1 MKNTSKDRYEHKL
14 QQFLKDISVGSEH
27 GICNFDDWLKLKE
40 KMMKKYGFTDEDFY
54 KACRL
59 TRSGTDNP
67 YKKFDNKV
75 ARLKKKKEL
84 HNKLNSG
91 KQDHY
96 DKVGEQEIKDEDDFL
111 GDITDGFYISD
122 WIDYDYEQD
131 HNKKG

>member
-14 QQFLKDISVGSEH
+14 MKFLKDVFDGQEH
-27 GICNFDDWLKLKE
+27 GIWSVDKWLKHKDE
-40 KMMKKYGFTDEDFY
+40 MMKKYGFTDEDYY

-75 ARLKKKKEL
+75 TRLKKKKEL
-84 HNKLNSG
+84 HHELNSG

-96 DKVGEQEIKDEDDFL
+96 DEVGEQEIKDEDDFL

-122 WIDYDYEQD
+122 LMDYIYEQD
-131 HNKKG
+131 HKKE

>member
-14 QQFLKDISVGSEH
+14 MKFLKDVFDGQEH
-27 GICNFDDWLKLKE
+27 GIWSVDKWLKHKDE
-40 KMMKKYGFTDEDFY
+40 MMKKYGFTDEDYY

-84 HNKLNSG
+84 HLELNSG

-96 DKVGEQEIKDEDDFL
+96 DEVGEQEIKDEDDFL

-122 WIDYDYEQD
+122 
-131 HNKKG
+131 

>member
-1 MKNTSKDRYEHKL
+1 MQIDS
-14 QQFLKDISVGSEH
+14 F
-27 GICNFDDWLKLKE
+27 
-40 KMMKKYGFTDEDFY
+40 
-54 KACRL
+54 
-59 TRSGTDNP
+59 GTDNP

-84 HNKLNSG
+84 HLELNSG

-96 DKVGEQEIKDEDDFL
+96 DEVGEQEIKDEDDFL

-131 HNKKG
+131 HKKE

>member
-1 MKNTSKDRYEHKL
+1 MKNTNKDRYEHKL
-14 QQFLKDISVGSEH
+14 QQFLKDVNVGQEH
-27 GICNFDDWLKLKE
+27 GIWSIDDWLKRKDE
-40 KMMKKYGFTDEDFY
+40 MMKKYGFTDEDFY

-96 DKVGEQEIKDEDDFL
+96 DEVGEQEIKDEDDFL
-111 GDITDGFYISD
+111 GDITDGFYESD

-131 HNKKG
+131 HNKE

>member
-14 QQFLKDISVGSEH
+14 HQFLKDVFECQEH
-27 GICNFDDWLKLKE
+27 GIWKVDEWIKRKDEIK
-40 KMMKKYGFTDEDFY
+40 KKYGFTDEDFY
-54 KACRL
+54 KVCRL
-59 TRSGTDNP
+59 TCSVTDNP

-84 HNKLNSG
+84 HNELNNG
-91 KQDHY
+91 KQDYY

-122 WIDYDYEQD
+122 WMDYIYEKD
-131 HNKKG
+131 NKKE

>member
-14 QQFLKDISVGSEH
+14 HQFLKDVFECQEH
-27 GICNFDDWLKLKE
+27 GIWKVDEWIKRKDEIK
-40 KMMKKYGFTDEDFY
+40 KKYGFTDEDFY

-59 TRSGTDNP
+59 TRSVTDNP

-84 HNKLNSG
+84 HNELNNG
-91 KQDHY
+91 KQVYY
-96 DKVGEQEIKDEDDFL
+96 DKVGEQEIKAEDDFL

-122 WIDYDYEQD
+122 WMDYIYEKD
-131 HNKKG
+131 NKKE

>member
-14 QQFLKDISVGSEH
+14 MKFLKDVFDGQEH
-27 GICNFDDWLKLKE
+27 GIWSVDKWLKHKDE
-40 KMMKKYGFTDEDFY
+40 MMKKYGFTDEDYY

-84 HNKLNSG
+84 HLELNSS

-96 DKVGEQEIKDEDDFL
+96 DEVGEQEIKDEDDFL

-122 WIDYDYEQD
+122 WMDYIYEQD
-131 HNKKG
+131 HKKE

>member
-14 QQFLKDISVGSEH
+14 QQFFKDVFECQEH
-27 GICNFDDWLKLKE
+27 GIWNVDEWIKRKD
-40 KMMKKYGFTDEDFY
+40 KMKKKYGFTDEDFY

-84 HNKLNSG
+84 HNELNNG

-96 DKVGEQEIKDEDDFL
+96 DEVGEQEIKDEDDFL
-111 GDITDGFYISD
+111 GDITNGFYASD
-122 WIDYDYEQD
+122 WIDYNAEKD
-131 HNKKG
+131 KKE